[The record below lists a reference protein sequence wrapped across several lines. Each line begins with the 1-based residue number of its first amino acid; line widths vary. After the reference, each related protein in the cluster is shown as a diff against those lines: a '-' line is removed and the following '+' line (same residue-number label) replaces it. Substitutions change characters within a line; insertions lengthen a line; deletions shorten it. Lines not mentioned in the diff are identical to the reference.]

1 MRISKSLTVLAMA
14 AAVAI
19 AATGCASGNGSE
31 AAADEPLTIKDG
43 VLLVG
48 TTTDSKPNAYL
59 EDGEMTGFDIEL
71 IEAIAEQLG
80 LTIEYKAMEFSAL
93 LPAVANGQ
101 LDVATNAIAATV
113 ERQGTVDFADGNVVG
128 AISVLTK
135 EGSAITEDTQ
145 SVNGTRLG
153 LVQGS
158 IQEAYAAEEFPEA
171 EIVRFPDNNA
181 GVAALQS
188 DRIDAFFIDT
198 VVGNDYLAQYD
209 GLHMPIIVWTL
220 DLPAAVAVSKDN
232 PALLDAINEAQETV
246 FSDGTWQEIYEAY
259 YMPTLPM
266 PEQLPPY
273 ENPKP

>member
-1 MRISKSLTVLAMA
+1 MRIFKPLSAFALA
-14 AAVAI
+14 AAVVVAV
-19 AATGCASGNGSE
+19 AGCAASGQQP
-31 AAADEPLTIKDG
+31 AADESLTIKDG
-43 VLLVG
+43 VLTVG
-48 TTTDSKPNAYL
+48 TTTDSKPNAYM
-59 EDGEMTGFDIEL
+59 EDGKMTGFDIEL
-71 IEAIAEQLG
+71 IEAVAEQLD
-80 LTIEYKAMEFSAL
+80 LTIEFKAMEFSAL

-113 ERQGTVDFADGNVVG
+113 ERQETVDFADGNVVG

-135 EGSAITEDTQ
+135 ESSSITEEKS

-158 IQEAYAAEEFPEA
+158 IQEAYAATEFPEA

-181 GVAALQS
+181 GVAAVQS

-220 DLPAAVAVSKDN
+220 DLPAAFAVSKDN
-232 PALLDAINEAQETV
+232 PELLDAINEAQATV
-246 FSDGTWQEIYEAY
+246 FSDGTWAAIYEKY

-273 ENPKP
+273 ENPKA